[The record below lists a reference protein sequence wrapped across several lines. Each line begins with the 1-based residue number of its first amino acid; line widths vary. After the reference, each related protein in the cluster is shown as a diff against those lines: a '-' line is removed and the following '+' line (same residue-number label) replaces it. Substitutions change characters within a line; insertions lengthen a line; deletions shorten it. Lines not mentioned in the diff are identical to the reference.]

1 MKVGA
6 ARKVAETRYKGDD
19 VCTYV
24 RVMFIGMWDGTNRV
38 VGNRS
43 RSLMVPEARVSEVC
57 ELVAAALKGML
68 DSENGSV

>member
-1 MKVGA
+1 MKVGT

-24 RVMFIGMWDGTNRV
+24 RVMFIGMLDGTNRV

-43 RSLMVPEARVSEVC
+43 RSLMVPEARVSEVH
-57 ELVAAALKGML
+57 ELVAQALAGLTEKQG
-68 DSENGSV
+68 